1 MRMLESISWDV
12 SFVLVKPNSRIY
24 IQLSTTFL
32 LTFPIHI
39 NTAATIL
46 NSVQPVFSSC
56 PLTVFSESTILWSII
71 MLEI

>member
-46 NSVQPVFSSC
+46 NSVQPVLC
-56 PLTVFSESTILWSII
+56 PLYFLNQQFYGAS
-71 MLEI
+71 